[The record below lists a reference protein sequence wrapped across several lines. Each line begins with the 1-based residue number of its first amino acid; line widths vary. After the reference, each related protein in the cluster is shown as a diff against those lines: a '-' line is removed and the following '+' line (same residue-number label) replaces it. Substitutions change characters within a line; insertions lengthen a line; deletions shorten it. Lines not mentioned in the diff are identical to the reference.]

1 MWIARGDTDDDDFIT
16 ALEHA
21 ERISDPGDVDYLA
34 GKGPL
39 ARYLP
44 RGTGPDWSRMMYR
57 LVLLVIIGFA
67 VIGIFVGVIRAL

>member
-21 ERISDPGDVDYLA
+21 ERISEAGDVDYLA

-39 ARYLP
+39 GRYL
-44 RGTGPDWSRMMYR
+44 RTGLER
-57 LVLLVIIGFA
+57 IGA
-67 VIGIFVGVIRAL
+67 E